1 MTPVSGEADEKRA
14 DVGRYTALD
23 RSGQVDRL
31 ASMYDLAEV
40 QAINEAELRAA
51 IDELQRST
59 STISKQTQTLRQ
71 QQDALSRLL
80 KKQAESDVKRRDLA
94 HGRRRKAEVERR
106 QIAHEVWNTPC

>member
-1 MTPVSGEADEKRA
+1 
-14 DVGRYTALD
+14 
-23 RSGQVDRL
+23 
-31 ASMYDLAEV
+31 MYDLAEV